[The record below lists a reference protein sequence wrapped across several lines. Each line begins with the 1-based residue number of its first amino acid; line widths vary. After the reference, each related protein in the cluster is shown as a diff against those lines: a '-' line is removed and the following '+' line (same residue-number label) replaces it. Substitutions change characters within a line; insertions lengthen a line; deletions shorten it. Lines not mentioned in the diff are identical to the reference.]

1 MPKQESLLS
10 VKTIALAVATMALGG
25 CTTFSPD
32 GGFGAVDTGSRERGL
47 KQETKWIKTE
57 QDAEG
62 ARATVKKLLG
72 APLTAEAA
80 VQIALLNNRALQA
93 VYAELGIAES
103 DLVQAGRLVNPG
115 FTFERLHRGDTV
127 SIDRTFLV
135 NVLALITM
143 PIRTDVERRR
153 FALAQGRVTMETLQ
167 VASDTRRAWV
177 SAVSARQTARYME
190 QVNEAAEASAE
201 LARRMAAAG
210 NFSKLD
216 QAREQVFY
224 AEATAQVARA
234 RQAALAEREQLTRLM
249 GLWGE
254 DVGFKLPERLPD
266 LPKASREIVDLE
278 AQSLKQRLDVQAAMK
293 EAENIAASMGL
304 VKATGFVNVL
314 EAGYRRNS
322 ETGLPRQT
330 GYEIELRLP
339 IFDWGGAKVARAE
352 HTYMQAVNRAAD
364 IAVRARSEVREAY
377 GAYRTTFD
385 LARHYRDEIVPLRK
399 RISEENVLRYN
410 GMLISVF
417 ELLADARTQI
427 ASVTAYIEAL
437 RDFWVAESNLQ
448 IAMTA
453 RSPGAMSLLRTG
465 TRQAP
470 AGDAGAAR

>member
-1 MPKQESLLS
+1 MPKQESFLS

-153 FALAQGRVTMETLQ
+153 FALTQGRVTMETLQ

-190 QVNEAAEASAE
+190 Q
-201 LARRMAAAG
+201 
-210 NFSKLD
+210 
-216 QAREQVFY
+216 
-224 AEATAQVARA
+224 
-234 RQAALAEREQLTRLM
+234 
-249 GLWGE
+249 
-254 DVGFKLPERLPD
+254 
-266 LPKASREIVDLE
+266 
-278 AQSLKQRLDVQAAMK
+278 
-293 EAENIAASMGL
+293 
-304 VKATGFVNVL
+304 
-314 EAGYRRNS
+314 
-322 ETGLPRQT
+322 
-330 GYEIELRLP
+330 
-339 IFDWGGAKVARAE
+339 
-352 HTYMQAVNRAAD
+352 
-364 IAVRARSEVREAY
+364 
-377 GAYRTTFD
+377 
-385 LARHYRDEIVPLRK
+385 
-399 RISEENVLRYN
+399 
-410 GMLISVF
+410 
-417 ELLADARTQI
+417 
-427 ASVTAYIEAL
+427 
-437 RDFWVAESNLQ
+437 
-448 IAMTA
+448 
-453 RSPGAMSLLRTG
+453 
-465 TRQAP
+465 
-470 AGDAGAAR
+470 